1 MSKEDVGG
9 GVGRKLNIAS
19 WFGQCQWHYCLA
31 NLNAAASTAVTLLA
45 ICEKDASSGSLH
57 RNLPSDEGSAS
68 GSKAVSLITCG
79 CAHQIYL
86 YIARRPATRRQ

>member
-19 WFGQCQWHYCLA
+19 LVSASGTRLAAYCLA
-31 NLNAAASTAVTLLA
+31 NLNAAASTAVTLRA

-68 GSKAVSLITCG
+68 GSKAAWLS
-79 CAHQIYL
+79 A
-86 YIARRPATRRQ
+86 